1 MGEVEKVDFM
11 NDPEGAAR
19 EINGWVENQTNGRIK
34 DIVLRLTPSTKLVI
48 TNAIY
53 FRGNWSSRFKVSE
66 TKNGTF
72 YSPSGPVT
80 VPMMHQTGKF
90 PYFENNEL
98 QALKLPYE
106 GGRLGMLIILPRRRR
121 FDEVEASLSLGLIEG
136 ILNDKVKESV
146 EITLPKFRFEKEYHL
161 KDTLMEIGM
170 RSAFTLTDFSGISS
184 GGGLVISDIIHK
196 IFISVAE
203 NGTEAAAATAV
214 IMTLAATV

>member
-1 MGEVEKVDFM
+1 MGEVEKIDFM

-66 TKNGTF
+66 TKNRTF

-136 ILNDKVKESV
+136 ILNGTVKESV